1 MEIDDNELNEQL
13 NMLKELNKELDNYEN
28 KINECF
34 EIKNISEKIEKCNA
48 KTRANINWA
57 ASYGIYTNYYLYLML
72 NKTNPIDH
80 PLFNEIKR
88 LQEYKGKINRAIKG
102 IEEETIQDK
111 KNSDNNGK
119 RHFINKEVAENMIR
133 NHLKLNFKK

>member
-1 MEIDDNELNEQL
+1 MEIEDNELNEQL
-13 NMLKELNKELDNYEN
+13 NMLKDLNKELDNFEN

-72 NKTNPIDH
+72 SETNPIDH
-80 PLFNEIKR
+80 PLYNEIKR
-88 LQEYKGKINRAIKG
+88 LQEYKEKINKTIKG
-102 IEEETIQDK
+102 IKEETIQDK

-133 NHLKLNFKK
+133 NHLKLNLKK

>member
-72 NKTNPIDH
+72 SETNPIDH
-80 PLFNEIKR
+80 PLYNEIKR
-88 LQEYKGKINRAIKG
+88 LQEYKEKINKTIKG
-102 IEEETIQDK
+102 IKEETIQDK

-133 NHLKLNFKK
+133 NHLKLNLKK